1 MKFQRPKGTKDI
13 LPNEIPKWKFVERT
27 IAEVMDLYNFREIR
41 TPAFENTSLFT
52 RGVGTET
59 DMVGKEMYS
68 FTDKGGNPLTLK
80 PEMTAPVMRAY
91 LENGLYNEF
100 AVQKLYYITGMF
112 RYEKPQEGRYREHSQ
127 FGAEIIGSDDVY
139 SDTEI
144 ISLAREVY
152 RRLGIL
158 NCRLKLNSIGKP
170 EERRK
175 YITTLKKYLEKNIRD
190 LSADSRRR
198 YDTNPLR
205 ILDSKNPGDRKI
217 TAHAPHIIDT
227 LSSESRRRFDM
238 LCQRL
243 NNMNVP
249 FEIDFRL
256 VRGLDYY
263 TDTTFEFVSDK
274 LGAHDAIGGG
284 GRYDGLAEALGGKPV
299 PGVGFGS
306 GIERV
311 IIAAEKS
318 GFEFPTPAGIVCY
331 FITMNERSKKV
342 AASIAA
348 SLREAGKSC
357 EMDLLA
363 RSMKSQMREA
373 NKLGAKYVL
382 IFGDEEI
389 KSNLVILKNMR
400 NGSQVTITMRAD
412 EILKHLSQ

>member
-13 LPNEIPKWKFVERT
+13 LPNQISKWKFAEKT

-41 TPAFENTSLFT
+41 TPTFENTFLFT
-52 RGVGTET
+52 RGVGAET

-68 FTDKGGNPLTLK
+68 FVDKGGSPLTLK

-91 LENGLYNEF
+91 LENGLFNEL
-100 AVQKLYYITGMF
+100 AVQKLYYITSMF
-112 RYEKPQEGRYREHSQ
+112 RFEKPQEGRYREHSQ
-127 FGAEIIGSDDVY
+127 FGAEIIGSDDIY
-139 SDTEI
+139 SDAEI
-144 ISLAREVY
+144 IMLAREVY

-170 EERRK
+170 EERKK
-175 YITTLKKYLEKNIRD
+175 YVTRLKEYLEKNFRD
-190 LSADSRRR
+190 LSADSQRR
-198 YDTNPLR
+198 YETNPLR
-205 ILDSKNPGDRKI
+205 ILDSKDANDRKI
-217 TAHAPHIIDT
+217 TEHAPHIIDM
-227 LSSESRRRFDM
+227 LSSESRKRFDM
-238 LCQRL
+238 LCDIL
-243 NNMNVP
+243 NNMNIP

-274 LGAHDAIGGG
+274 LGAQDAIGGG
-284 GRYDGLAEALGGKPV
+284 GRYDGLAQALEGKPT

-318 GFEFPTPAGIVCY
+318 GFEFPKPAGIVCY
-331 FITMNERSKKV
+331 FITMNEASRKV

-357 EMDLLA
+357 GMDLLA

-382 IFGDEEI
+382 IFGDEEM
-389 KSNLVILKNMR
+389 KSNLVILKNME
-400 NGSQVTITMRAD
+400 NGSQETIAMRAD
-412 EILKHLSQ
+412 EILKHLS